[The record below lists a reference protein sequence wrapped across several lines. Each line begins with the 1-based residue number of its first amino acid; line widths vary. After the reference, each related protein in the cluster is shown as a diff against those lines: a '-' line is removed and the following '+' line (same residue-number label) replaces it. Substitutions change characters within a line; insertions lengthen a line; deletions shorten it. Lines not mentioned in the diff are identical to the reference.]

1 MDKII
6 KNKKLIFLTLG
17 GIVVGSVALLFILGY
32 VSIFVGGGGA
42 VALNWICRLLT
53 ALMLVA
59 IGALVGML
67 FLDKSFKNEFK
78 ISLLAYIVTIGTI
91 FVLFILSLIIGL
103 LNVYA
108 GQFFATL
115 NNAIQ
120 IPFFLVNGF
129 ALVGVIKGLLQKSDE
144 KKGLLYDLLHKNTSD
159 KEVNDIASEDIEEN
173 K

>member
-17 GIVVGSVALLFILGY
+17 GIVAGSVALLFILGY
-32 VSIFVGGGGA
+32 VSIFVGGGG
-42 VALNWICRLLT
+42 VIALNWICRLLT

-129 ALVGVIKGLLQKSDE
+129 ALVSVIKCFLQNNDNKKNLLNDFINKDS
-144 KKGLLYDLLHKNTSD
+144 SD
-159 KEVNDIASEDIEEN
+159 KADNDSISSDNSEN
-173 K
+173 M